1 MSSPAL
7 ETYLARLYTDDA
19 LRAAFLL
26 APRAQALLHGLSPQE
41 ADAMAAMDCIG
52 LQMAAASYRAKRA
65 AHGKKAG
72 PVRHGWCRLLPAW
85 LRRSTG
91 L

>member
-41 ADAMAAMDCIG
+41 AEAMAAMDHVG

-65 AHGKKAG
+65 GRAEHGARAT
-72 PVRHGWCRLLPAW
+72 PAQRWWRALLQAW
-85 LRRSTG
+85 R
-91 L
+91 

>member
-7 ETYLARLYTDDA
+7 ETCLARLYTDDA

-26 APRAQALLHGLSPQE
+26 DPRAQALLQGLSPQE
-41 ADAMAAMDCIG
+41 ADAMAAMDRVG

-65 AHGKKAG
+65 AHAG
-72 PVRHGWCRLLPAW
+72 QPRPAQRWWRRLLAAW
-85 LRRSTG
+85 T
-91 L
+91 

>member
-19 LRAAFLL
+19 VRAAFLL

-41 ADAMAAMDCIG
+41 ADAMAEMDRVG
-52 LQMAAASYRAKRA
+52 LQMAAASYRAKRQ
-65 AHGKKAG
+65 AHGRAAKPAQ
-72 PVRHGWCRLLPAW
+72 RWWRRLLPGW
-85 LRRSTG
+85 I
-91 L
+91 

>member
-26 APRAQALLHGLSPQE
+26 EPRAQALLHGLSQQE
-41 ADAMAAMDCIG
+41 AEAMDRVG

-65 AHGKKAG
+65 AHGGRAKPAQ
-72 PVRHGWCRLLPAW
+72 PWWRRLLPV
-85 LRRSTG
+85 
-91 L
+91 